1 MHPRCQP
8 RQPYCRLVDALRPGE
23 AARCTLYFVPPL
35 LTPLPSHS
43 SPQLNEKILQLTIQ
57 IASSSFCG
65 KDPYLLRG
73 VITEA
78 VPPSLLD
85 LLGYDEVIR

>member
-1 MHPRCQP
+1 
-8 RQPYCRLVDALRPGE
+8 
-23 AARCTLYFVPPL
+23 
-35 LTPLPSHS
+35 LPSHS